1 MKTIYKN
8 PQSVQYHI
16 KILNLWNNFIQ
27 HLLYFISLLL
37 IVGKKIFSTKDPEE
51 KEDLKVKRG

>member
-1 MKTIYKN
+1 MYKN

-27 HLLYFISLLL
+27 HLFYFISLLL